1 MQIRNLL
8 IANRGEIAIRII
20 RAANELGMGTVAVC
34 SADDTAS
41 LHTRM
46 ADRVMVMEKEGVAAY
61 LDPDGIIRAARAGE
75 CDAVHPGYGFLSE
88 AAWFAERCAAEG
100 LVFVGPSPE
109 MLGLFGDKVRSRD
122 LARRCGIP
130 LLPGTEKAVTLQ
142 EAMDFFKK
150 LGPDGAIMIKS
161 LFGGGG
167 RGMRPVYHLAE
178 LEEAYHRC
186 RSEALA
192 AFGNG
197 DLFVEKLIRRP
208 RHVEI
213 QIVGDGKE
221 VIHLG
226 DRDCTLQRRHQ
237 KLMEVAPAS
246 FLSPSLRERL
256 EEASLAMAREA
267 GYRSLC
273 TVEFLVDPE
282 FGEEDSWFFMEVNPR
297 LQVEHT
303 ITEELTG
310 VDLVKAQ
317 LEIACG
323 KSLADLG
330 LMDRDLYQKGYA
342 LQVRINMETMD
353 GNGNT
358 APSGGTLS
366 AYEIPSGKD
375 VRVDGCGYS
384 GYTVNPAFDS
394 LLAKLIVY
402 SESPR
407 YEDVVKKAYRALSE
421 FRMEGMETNIPFL
434 QNLLCRPE
442 VIRNDFHTRFI
453 EEHAVELAQP
463 SFCHPG
469 FCEPSV
475 SSVPPV
481 ADDIPDG
488 PAGLFPVRSVMQGK
502 VVEIFVR
509 HGDAVTA
516 GQKLAV
522 IGAMKMEHVICAEKS
537 GYIHRILIGVNDT
550 ITKGSLLFFME
561 EAEFGKSLE
570 SSSEPVDL
578 DAVRPDLVEL
588 RERLAYTLDRN
599 RPDVVERRR
608 IKNQR
613 TVRENVEDLC
623 DPGSFIEY
631 GALVVAAQRR
641 RRSMDDLMRKT
652 PADGLITGVGTIN
665 REFFGDEK
673 ARCMVMAYDFTVLAG
688 TQGLMNHKKMDRMLV
703 LANEWKLPV
712 VLFAEGGGGRPSDT
726 DIDIVA
732 GLDLTTFKRFA
743 ALSGNTPLVGIVE
756 GRCFAGNAVLLG
768 CCDVIIATRQSNIGM
783 GGPAMIEGGGLG
795 VVKPDDIGPID
806 VQTGNGVVD
815 LAVAD
820 EKEAVASARQYL
832 SYFQGRRDNW
842 EAADQR
848 HLRRLIPENRLR
860 VYDVRKVIRTLA
872 DTGSFLELRS
882 GFGRGIITGLV
893 RIEGHPFGLM
903 ANDNAHTS
911 GAIQA
916 DDSDKAARFM
926 QLCNA
931 HRLPIISLCDTP
943 GFMVGPEIEKQ
954 AQVRHSCRLF
964 VAGAKI
970 TVPCFTVVLRKGYGL
985 GAMAMAAGGF
995 HEAFFTASWPTGEFG
1010 GMGLEGA
1017 VRHALKKE
1025 LAAIKDETE
1034 REATFQFFVNEAYAR
1049 GKAINMASYMEIDA
1063 VIDPAETRQWLMRG
1077 LKSIPASRIQDRSRP
1092 FLDTW

>member
-46 ADRVMVMEKEGVAAY
+46 ADRVMVMEKEGAAAY

-130 LLPGTEKAVTLQ
+130 LLPGTEKAVTRQ

-256 EEASLAMAREA
+256 VEASLAMAREA

-282 FGEEDSWFFMEVNPR
+282 SGEEDNWFFMEVNPR

-330 LMDRDLYQKGYA
+330 LMDRDPYPKGYA

-353 GNGNT
+353 GSGNT

-384 GYTVNPAFDS
+384 GYTVSPAFDS

-421 FRMEGMETNIPFL
+421 FRMEGIATNIPFL

-442 VIRNDFHTRFI
+442 VICNDFHTRFI

-475 SSVPPV
+475 FSVPPV

-588 RERLAYTLDRN
+588 RERLAYTLDQN
-599 RPDVVERRR
+599 RPDAAERRR

-613 TVRENVEDLC
+613 TARENVEDLC

-665 REFFGDEK
+665 REFFGEEK
-673 ARCMVMAYDFTVLAG
+673 AGCMVMAYDFTVLAG

-726 DIDIVA
+726 DIDVVA
-732 GLDLTTFKRFA
+732 GLDLPTFKRFA
-743 ALSGNTPLVGIVE
+743 ALSGNAPLVGIVE

-832 SYFQGRRDNW
+832 SYFQGRTDNW

-860 VYDVRKVIRTLA
+860 VYDVRKMIRTLA
-872 DTGSFLELRS
+872 DTGSFLELRT

-954 AQVRHSCRLF
+954 AQVRHACRLF
-964 VAGAKI
+964 VVGAKI

-1025 LAAIKDETE
+1025 LAAIEDETE